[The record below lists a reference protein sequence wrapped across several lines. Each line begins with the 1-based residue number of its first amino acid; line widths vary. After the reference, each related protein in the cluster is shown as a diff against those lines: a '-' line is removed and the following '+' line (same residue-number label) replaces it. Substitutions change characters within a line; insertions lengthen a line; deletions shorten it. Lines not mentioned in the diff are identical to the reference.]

1 MKKDEIPSAGDRLS
15 TACPGA
21 ENKGIGTK
29 IAGSRIH
36 VPVAILSKSQLARI
50 ILKGRSAAATA
61 AATAAAAVTGTKR
74 APS

>member
-1 MKKDEIPSAGDRLS
+1 MKKDEIPLAGVRLL

-21 ENKGIGTK
+21 ENERIGTK

-36 VPVAILSKSQLARI
+36 VPIAIVSKSQLARI
-50 ILKGRSAAATA
+50 ILKGRSAAAA
-61 AATAAAAVTGTKR
+61 GAGAVTGTNH

>member
-1 MKKDEIPSAGDRLS
+1 MKKDEIPLAGVRLL

-21 ENKGIGTK
+21 ENERIGTK

-36 VPVAILSKSQLARI
+36 LSIANLSKSQLARI
-50 ILKGRSAAATA
+50 ILKGRSAAGA
-61 AATAAAAVTGTKR
+61 AAGAGAGAVTKR